1 VHEHNTNST
10 TIIHTTPILALLAGD
25 IWIRLGTPESAT
37 CTMHA
42 NKCTPNHAFLTPCSV
57 STNTLYYLQHL
68 LCIREHSSTWS
79 YFTMQFCFRK
89 TNDISTTI
97 NPYHS
102 LSLSALFHHVI
113 FHSQTNPVHDILCA
127 HAKRTADLDTP
138 VTKDVDSPVTNHLY
152 RYAIRT
158 DTLH

>member
-1 VHEHNTNST
+1 VNITPTALPN
-10 TIIHTTPILALLAGD
+10 IHTIPILALLAGD

-89 TNDISTTI
+89 
-97 NPYHS
+97 
-102 LSLSALFHHVI
+102 LFHHVI

-138 VTKDVDSPVTNHLY
+138 VTKDVDTPVTNRLY
-152 RYAIRT
+152 RFAIRT